1 MPVSQ
6 IQLTTDGPTF
16 SRLVPGL
23 WRLDE
28 WDMSASEL
36 ADWIRGCLEMGA
48 TTFDNADIYG
58 GYRCEELLGHA
69 LATDP
74 ALRAKMQIVTKC
86 GIKLI
91 TDKRPEHWV
100 NHYDTGREHI
110 IWAAENSLRMMQTD
124 HIDLLLIH
132 RPDPLMDADEIA
144 EAFAELKR
152 AGKVLHFGV
161 SNFTPSQ
168 FDLIQSRLP
177 FSLVTNQVEF
187 SVMYMDPMHDGI
199 FDQLQRLRVAPM
211 AWSPLGGGDL
221 FTGQSEQAQR
231 LRNKMQEIAAKYDAD
246 IDQIAIAWILAHPA
260 NVLPVLGTGK
270 LDRVRK
276 AVKAESIKLDR
287 QDWFAI
293 WVASKG
299 HGVP

>member
-1 MPVSQ
+1 
-6 IQLTTDGPTF
+6 
-16 SRLVPGL
+16 
-23 WRLDE
+23 
-28 WDMSASEL
+28 
-36 ADWIRGCLEMGA
+36 
-48 TTFDNADIYG
+48 
-58 GYRCEELLGHA
+58 
-69 LATDP
+69 
-74 ALRAKMQIVTKC
+74 
-86 GIKLI
+86 
-91 TDKRPEHWV
+91 
-100 NHYDTGREHI
+100 
-110 IWAAENSLRMMQTD
+110 MMQTD